1 MHIYWYKYSSYAR
14 NFLPLHLLILQISFN
29 MLSKN
34 QIKSIHS
41 LEQKKQRILKGLFL
55 AEGPKVVLEL
65 LQTHRCHLLV
75 GLDDWLTIHQ
85 EELKQAKLIEQVTT
99 ASADELKQASLL
111 CHPQSVLAVFYM
123 PPQEKDQWSNTLIK
137 SIENNLCLMLDD
149 VQDPGNLGTIIRMC
163 DWFGIDQIF
172 CSIGTAD
179 CYNPKVIQATMGA
192 ISRIKIHYGNLCH
205 LLDTLPSGT
214 PIYGSLLDGKDI
226 YQQELTNHGIL
237 IMGNEGK
244 GISKELQ
251 TKLTHKLFLPT
262 YPDDR
267 NGSESLNVAIATALI
282 CGEFRR
288 RNR

>member
-1 MHIYWYKYSSYAR
+1 
-14 NFLPLHLLILQISFN
+14 

-41 LEQKKQRILKGLFL
+41 LEQKKQRLQKGLFL

-65 LQTHRCHLLV
+65 LVTHHCNLLV
-75 GLDDWLTIHQ
+75 GQEDWLTAHQ
-85 EELKQAKLIEQVTT
+85 NQLDHAKSIDQVTT

-111 CHPQSVLAVFYM
+111 CHPQSVLAIFYI
-123 PPQEKDQWSNTLIK
+123 PQKEKDQWSDQLIGYINT
-137 SIENNLCLMLDD
+137 NLCLMLDD
-149 VQDPGNLGTIIRMC
+149 VQDPGNLGTIIRLC
-163 DWFGIDQIF
+163 DWFGIDHIF

-179 CYNPKVIQATMGA
+179 CYNPKVVQATMGA
-192 ISRIKIHYGNLCH
+192 ISRVQIHYGNLNQ
-205 LLDTLPSGT
+205 LIDKLPAET

-226 YQQELTNHGIL
+226 YQEEITNRGIL
-237 IMGNEGK
+237 IMGNEGN

-251 TKLTHKLFLPT
+251 TKLTHKLLLPT
-262 YPDDR
+262 YPADR

-288 RNR
+288 RGR